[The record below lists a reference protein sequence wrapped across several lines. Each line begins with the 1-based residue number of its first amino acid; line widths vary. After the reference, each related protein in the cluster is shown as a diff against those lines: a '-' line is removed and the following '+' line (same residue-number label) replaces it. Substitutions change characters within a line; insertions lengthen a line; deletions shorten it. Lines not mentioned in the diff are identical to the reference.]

1 MTSLRSAP
9 SAGLSQEHSGS
20 EEASQRL
27 PEPPCDSGM
36 GPPRRIPGQGKVLFS
51 PARLFALTRVV
62 RDDIDVDDIDLW
74 LTEEPLET
82 VHKNGIMLG
91 HEWFVADEL
100 LQYTTGDKGGPRRDL
115 VIRYD
120 RSRLARGL
128 LEEVRVFEKT
138 ATGYDLVCVAI
149 PREKFLASINR
160 DRFLRARNAHLKRL
174 LARRSTF
181 ENDYV
186 ALQAGL
192 QAQEE
197 LLRKIEARRQLQ
209 SSTPQHPR
217 VATPIDG
224 IDEPQEDERNA
235 LGAALK
241 KTDAKPRGTATAP
254 PQSSAEALRPAP
266 DQKPAQAGVKKSGRA
281 SQKRSVVPPAA
292 EPQPASSAPAAP
304 RPTRLGRAL
313 GGSNGFQTT

>member
-1 MTSLRSAP
+1 MISPRSVP
-9 SAGLSQEHSGS
+9 RAGSSQEHSGD
-20 EEASQRL
+20 EESRKRV
-27 PEPPCDSGM
+27 PEPPVDSGI
-36 GPPRRIPGQGKVLFS
+36 GTPRRIPGQGKVLFS
-51 PARLFALTRVV
+51 PTRLFALTRVV

-82 VHKNGIMLG
+82 VHKNGIMVG

-100 LQYTTGDKGGPRRDL
+100 LRYTTGDKGGPRPDL

-128 LEEVRVFEKT
+128 LEEVRVFERT

-149 PREKFLASINR
+149 RREQFLATIKR
-160 DRFLRARNAHLKRL
+160 DRFLRARNAHLKGL

-192 QAQEE
+192 QAQED
-197 LLRKIEARRQLQ
+197 LLQKIEARRRFQ
-209 SSTPQHPR
+209 SSTRPR
-217 VATPIDG
+217 PRIATPIDG
-224 IDEPQEDERNA
+224 MDESEEAKRNA
-235 LGAALK
+235 LGVALK
-241 KTDAKPRGTATAP
+241 NADAKPRDATTAP
-254 PQSSAEALRPAP
+254 PQASPQAQTRESFRNPTPTGEAKTRRAP
-266 DQKPAQAGVKKSGRA
+266 QGQ
-281 SQKRSVVPPAA
+281 SVTPPAA
-292 EPQPASSAPAAP
+292 LPPPGSSAPP
-304 RPTRLGRAL
+304 ESRSTRLGRAL